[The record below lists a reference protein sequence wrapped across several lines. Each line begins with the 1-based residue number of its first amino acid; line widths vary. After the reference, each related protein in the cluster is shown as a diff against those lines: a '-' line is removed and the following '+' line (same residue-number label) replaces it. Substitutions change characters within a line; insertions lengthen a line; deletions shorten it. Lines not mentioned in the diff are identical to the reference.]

1 MAEAGV
7 ENSPALQYGCAPGTK
22 ASFPLH
28 EAWIPLYEVLGFQV
42 KDFNWKLYHVTLQS
56 HYCFFFF
63 FSIANILPIA
73 PGKYN
78 IPVNVLKSISKQILI
93 KALRTEA

>member
-1 MAEAGV
+1 M
-7 ENSPALQYGCAPGTK
+7 L
-22 ASFPLH
+22 
-28 EAWIPLYEVLGFQV
+28 IPHTFAFKHGYLFKHIFLF
-42 KDFNWKLYHVTLQS
+42 
-56 HYCFFFF
+56 FFFF

>member
-63 FSIANILPIA
+63 FNCKYSSYSPWKIQYSCERFEKHLKANFD
-73 PGKYN
+73 
-78 IPVNVLKSISKQILI
+78 
-93 KALRTEA
+93 